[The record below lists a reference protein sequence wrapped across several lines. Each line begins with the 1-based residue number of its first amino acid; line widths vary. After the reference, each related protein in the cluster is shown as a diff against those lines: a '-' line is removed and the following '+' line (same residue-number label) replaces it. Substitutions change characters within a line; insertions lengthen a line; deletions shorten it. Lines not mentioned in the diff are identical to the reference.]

1 VEVRLTLNPFLF
13 ADVDIVLM
21 CRSTVYMSTGDGVL
35 ELVQNAVRLVKED
48 DTLII
53 LDDVG
58 DRLEFHNVRVKEIN
72 LISNNIV
79 LEKDA
84 RQG

>member
-1 VEVRLTLNPFLF
+1 
-13 ADVDIVLM
+13 M
-21 CRSTVYMSTGDGVL
+21 CRSTVYMSTGEGVL

-58 DRLEFHNVRVKEIN
+58 DRLEFRNVRVKEIN

-79 LEKDA
+79 LEKDP
-84 RQG
+84 R

>member
-1 VEVRLTLNPFLF
+1 
-13 ADVDIVLM
+13 
-21 CRSTVYMSTGDGVL
+21 MSTGEGVL

-58 DRLEFHNVRVKEIN
+58 DRLEFRNVRVKEIN

-79 LEKDA
+79 LEKDP
-84 RQG
+84 R